1 MALAGGADLQFN
13 IALVGTHIDA
23 GMTGELSVILIW
35 SCGKSGHAGNGMKAM
50 SDGAQQRQPAS
61 LDPVWER
68 IRAEAED
75 IIRADSALGGFVH
88 AAVLEHERFEEALGH
103 RIAMMLANHDIN
115 AELIVQAYRHVLKG
129 DPSIGE
135 AARADIIA
143 VWERDPA
150 CTRYIEPFLYFK
162 GYLALQAHR
171 LAHALWRQGRKDFA
185 LYLQSRSSQVFTVD
199 IHPAAQ
205 LGRGIMIDHAHAIV
219 IGETAVV
226 EDNVSILQD
235 VTLGGTGKEHGDRHP
250 KIRAGVLLGAG
261 SKVLGNIEVG
271 CCSRVAAGSVVLKP
285 VPPRVTVAGVPA
297 KVVGEAPC
305 PEPALTMEHDLDLND
320 DDDNAA
326 GGRSPGREN

>member
-1 MALAGGADLQFN
+1 M
-13 IALVGTHIDA
+13 
-23 GMTGELSVILIW
+23 S
-35 SCGKSGHAGNGMKAM
+35 SKAE
-50 SDGAQQRQPAS
+50 QPRTATF
-61 LDPVWER
+61 DPVWER
-68 IRAEAED
+68 IREEARA
-75 IIRADSALGGFVH
+75 IIRADSALGGFIH

-129 DPSIGE
+129 DPSIGA

-171 LAHALWRQGRKDFA
+171 LAHALWQQGRKDFA

-199 IHPAAQ
+199 IHPAAR

-261 SKVLGNIEVG
+261 CKVLGNIEVG
-271 CCSRVAAGSVVLKP
+271 CCARVAAGSVVLKP

-297 KVVGEAPC
+297 RVVGKAPC
-305 PEPALTMEHDLDLND
+305 PEPALEMDHGLDI
-320 DDDNAA
+320 DNGGDGENPSRSA
-326 GGRSPGREN
+326 GD

>member
-1 MALAGGADLQFN
+1 MTQTAGDIQVA
-13 IALVGTHIDA
+13 H
-23 GMTGELSVILIW
+23 
-35 SCGKSGHAGNGMKAM
+35 
-50 SDGAQQRQPAS
+50 
-61 LDPVWER
+61 LDPVWQR
-68 IRAEAED
+68 IREEAED
-75 IIRADSALGGFVH
+75 IIRNDSALGGFIH
-88 AAVLEHERFEEALGH
+88 AAVLDHERFEEAMGH

-115 AELIVQAYRHVLKG
+115 AELIIQAYARALRF

-135 AARADIIA
+135 AARADILA
-143 VWERDPA
+143 VYERDPA

-162 GYLALQAHR
+162 GFLALQAHR

-185 LYLQSRSSQVFTVD
+185 LFLQSRSSQVFTVD

-205 LGRGIMIDHAHAIV
+205 LGKGIMIDHAHAIV

-261 SKVLGNIEVG
+261 CKVLGNIEVG

-285 VPPRVTVAGVPA
+285 VPPRTTVAGVPA
-297 KVVGEAPC
+297 RVVGEAPC
-305 PEPALTMEHDLDLND
+305 PEPALAMDHKLDMDCDRND
-320 DDDNAA
+320 AA
-326 GGRSPGREN
+326 KKDA